1 MNKVFIVTMVD
12 NKAYIDSGYS
22 QYRDAEIR
30 CAELNESKE
39 FQHVFGIHEVDIE

>member
-12 NKAYIDSGYS
+12 NKTYIDSGYK
-22 QYRDAEIR
+22 YYKDAENR
-30 CAELNESKE
+30 CAELNDSKE